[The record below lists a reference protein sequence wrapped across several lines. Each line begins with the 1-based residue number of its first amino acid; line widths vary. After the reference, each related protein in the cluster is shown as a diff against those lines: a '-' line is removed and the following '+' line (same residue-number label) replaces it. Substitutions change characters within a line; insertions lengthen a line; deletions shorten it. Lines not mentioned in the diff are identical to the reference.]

1 MQHRRISY
9 ISAFV
14 IIFLIAMFRLLL
26 LALSYYSLQEHN
38 TISTKQLPLSEV
50 INFLSIFPPV
60 VLLAEAFTY
69 LLLRKRY
76 FLRPLVRSHIWMTIV
91 SSFLFPVVEMIFYF
105 VVLSPDSKSPT
116 ELADASKEY
125 SSPILIAGWLLF
137 AIARLFFILSL
148 VKSVRAIP
156 QKTSHANSTDLL
168 SDFSDE

>member
-14 IIFLIAMFRLLL
+14 VIFLAAIFRLLL
-26 LALSYYSLQEHN
+26 LAVSYHSFQELN

-91 SSFLFPVVEMIFYF
+91 SSFLFPVLEMIFYS
-105 VVLSPDSKSPT
+105 VVLSPNYKSPT
-116 ELADASKEY
+116 EFAEVSKEY
-125 SSPILIAGWLLF
+125 SSSILIAGWLLF
-137 AIARLFFILSL
+137 AIARLFFLLS
-148 VKSVRAIP
+148 VMKSVRAIP
-156 QKTSHANSTDLL
+156 QKIPHANSTDLL
-168 SDFSDE
+168 ADFSE

>member
-1 MQHRRISY
+1 MQHRKIRY

-50 INFLSIFPPV
+50 VNFLSIFPPV
-60 VLLAEAFTY
+60 VLLAEAVVY

-76 FLRPLVRSHIWMTIV
+76 FLRPLVRTHIWMTVV
-91 SSFLFPVVEMIFYF
+91 SSFLFPIVETIFYF
-105 VVLSPDSKSPT
+105 GVLSPNSKSPA
-116 ELADASKEY
+116 ELADAAKEY

-137 AIARLFFILSL
+137 AIARLFFLLSV
-148 VKSVRAIP
+148 VKSVKAMP
-156 QKTSHANSTDLL
+156 QKTSNVNSTDLL
-168 SDFSDE
+168 ADFSE